1 MNVCCTIIAAMLIT
15 SGVNSVFTLLFIIMS
30 VAVVVITDDTV
41 VFMCGEKGEVFQNI
55 TKMGRKKADK

>member
-1 MNVCCTIIAAMLIT
+1 MLIT